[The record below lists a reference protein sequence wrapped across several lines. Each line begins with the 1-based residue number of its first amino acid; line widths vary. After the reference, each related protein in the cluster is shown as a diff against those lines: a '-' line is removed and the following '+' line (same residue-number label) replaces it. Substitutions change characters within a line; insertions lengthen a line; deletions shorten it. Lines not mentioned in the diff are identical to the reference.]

1 MHWVVRASN
10 TLKAALAEAE
20 TALAGAEAEQHRA
33 DGELQEARSY
43 IKGAE
48 ERISFDDMSA
58 RIREAAC
65 GILVGYWQRSVS
77 VGGGRQ
83 ASPMINPPD
92 KHHKMSWGHG
102 HMQVIVLTSADPG
115 GLRKYV

>member
-1 MHWVVRASN
+1 MAHAGTLLAYWV
-10 TLKAALAEAE
+10 AL
-20 TALAGAEAEQHRA
+20 
-33 DGELQEARSY
+33 S
-43 IKGAE
+43 E